1 MKLLVVAATEAEI
14 SIFTQY
20 LQQHALP
27 TGPMQYLTKQQ
38 NSVQVCITGVGM
50 VATSYTLTKTFQ
62 KSSYDMALQVGIG
75 GAFDRALNLGD
86 VYFITSE
93 QYGDMGAEDHFNFI
107 DVFDLGLEKEN
118 VYPFTGK
125 RLVTPDASL
134 HAKIDLPRVSG
145 LTINAVSGSEFTV
158 KSRWEKYGCQVES
171 MEGAAFHYVC
181 LQEKVPFA
189 QVRSISNYVEPRDKS
204 KWQMKDAVIA
214 LNKWLIDFLES
225 V

>member
-14 SIFTQY
+14 SIFNQY
-20 LQQHALP
+20 LQVQALP

-50 VATSYTLTKTFQ
+50 VATAYALTKILQ
-62 KSSYDMALQVGIG
+62 KDSYDMALQVGIG
-75 GAFDRALNLGD
+75 GAFDRSLSLGD
-86 VYFITSE
+86 VYLIASE
-93 QYGDMGAEDHFNFI
+93 QYGDMGAEDHYNFI
-107 DVFDLGLEKEN
+107 DVFELGLQQKDN
-118 VYPFTGK
+118 FPFSGTK
-125 RLVTPDASL
+125 LLTPDASW
-134 HAKIDLPRVSG
+134 HAKITLPRVSG
-145 LTINAVSGSEFTV
+145 LTINAVSGNDFTI
-158 KSRWEKYGCQVES
+158 KSRQEKYGCQVES

-181 LQEKVPFA
+181 LQERVPFA